1 MRTMLFAALCLLATN
16 SLAGVEI
23 RQPYWY
29 VQLACEGYSQCFAA
43 SNGSY
48 TPSQNSARRFDD
60 QAKAQSFVDSFT
72 SSIRDKSPRIVQG
85 FDSKCLSDDEAS
97 RLQLSGSPCRALVP

>member
-1 MRTMLFAALCLLATN
+1 MRTMLFTALSLLASY

-29 VQLACEGYSQCFAA
+29 VELTCEGNPQCFAA

-48 TPSQNSARRFDD
+48 TSNQSAARRFDD
-60 QAKAQSFVDSFT
+60 ANKAQRFVDSFT
-72 SSIRDKSPRIVQG
+72 SSISGKSPRIVQG
-85 FDSKCLSDDEAS
+85 ADSKCLSDDEAR
-97 RLQLSGSPCRALVP
+97 RLNISGNPCQP

>member
-1 MRTMLFAALCLLATN
+1 MRTLLIITLSLISAH

-23 RQPYWY
+23 RLPYWH
-29 VQLACEGYSQCFAA
+29 VQLTCDGYSQCFAS

-48 TPSQNSARRFDD
+48 TSNQSAARRFED
-60 QAKAQSFVDSFT
+60 QAEAQHFVDSFT

-85 FDSKCLSDDEAS
+85 FDSKCVSDDEAR
-97 RLQLSGSPCRALVP
+97 RLDLSGKRC

>member
-1 MRTMLFAALCLLATN
+1 MRTVLFAALSLIATS

-29 VQLACEGYSQCFAA
+29 VQLSCEGYSQCFAA

-48 TPSQNSARRFDD
+48 TSNQNSARRFDGHD
-60 QAKAQSFVDSFT
+60 KAQRFVDSFT
-72 SSIRDKSPRIVQG
+72 SSIRDKSPLIVQG
-85 FDSKCLSDDEAS
+85 FASKCVNDTEAQ
-97 RLQLSGSPCRALVP
+97 RLNLAGDRCLP

>member
-1 MRTMLFAALCLLATN
+1 MRTLFFTALSLVASH

-29 VQLACEGYSQCFAA
+29 VQLACEGYSQCFAS

-48 TPSQNSARRFDD
+48 TSNQSSARRFDD
-60 QAKAQSFVDSFT
+60 QSKAQRFVDSFT
-72 SSIRDKSPRIVQG
+72 SSISDKSPLIVQG
-85 FDSKCLSDDEAS
+85 FDSKCVSDDEAH
-97 RLQLSGSPCRALVP
+97 RLNLSGNRCLP

>member
-1 MRTMLFAALCLLATN
+1 MRTMLFTALSLLASY

-29 VQLACEGYSQCFAA
+29 VQLACDGYSQCFAS

-48 TPSQNSARRFDD
+48 SANQASARRFDD
-60 QAKAQSFVDSFT
+60 QGKAQRFVDSFT
-72 SSIRDKSPRIVQG
+72 SSIRDKSPQIVQG
-85 FDSKCLSDDEAS
+85 FDSKCVSEAEAR
-97 RLQLSGSPCRALVP
+97 RLQLSGNPCQP

>member
-1 MRTMLFAALCLLATN
+1 MRTMLFAALSLLATH

-29 VQLACEGYSQCFAA
+29 VQLACDGHSQCFAS

-48 TPSQNSARRFDD
+48 SSSPNAARRFND
-60 QAKAQSFVDSFT
+60 QAKAQRFVDSFT

-85 FDSKCLSDDEAS
+85 FDSKCLSDDEAR
-97 RLQLSGSPCRALVP
+97 RLQLSGSPCRP